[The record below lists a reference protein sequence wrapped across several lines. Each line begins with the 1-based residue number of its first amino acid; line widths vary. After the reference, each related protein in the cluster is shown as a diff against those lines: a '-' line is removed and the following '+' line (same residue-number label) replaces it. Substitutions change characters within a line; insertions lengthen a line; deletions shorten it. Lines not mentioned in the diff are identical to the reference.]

1 MPGLRIPGRRPPREG
16 RPRRSVNAL
25 WLFFWLIL
33 IIILL
38 GLIFGGYRKGTPVKT
53 GLGRPAVAAA
63 GTRAPAPG
71 ISVFSQQRVA
81 VSSRG

>member
-1 MPGLRIPGRRPPREG
+1 LPGYRIRRRPQREG

-38 GLIFGGYRKGTPVKT
+38 GLIFGGYRKGSKVSGSP
-53 GLGRPAVAAA
+53 
-63 GTRAPAPG
+63 APAA
-71 ISVFSQQRVA
+71 RTVA
-81 VSSRG
+81 TIVGGDRW

>member
-1 MPGLRIPGRRPPREG
+1 MRIPRRRPPQDGR

-38 GLIFGGYRKGTPVKT
+38 GLIFGGYRKGNKESGIPLPAAHRVTVAASVSVSS
-53 GLGRPAVAAA
+53 AVAV
-63 GTRAPAPG
+63 PG
-71 ISVFSQQRVA
+71 ADQ
-81 VSSRG
+81 